1 MSNHFAD
8 RLMEQCQKKKSL
20 VLVGID
26 PRFDQLPVVL
36 QKIGEKEGKAKAFE
50 IFGKEIIDAV
60 KDVAVAVKPQIAFYE
75 LLGPDG
81 FAAFQATLLYAK
93 KNGLLTIS
101 DAKRG
106 DIGSTAEAYAETFL
120 SENAAFPSDAVT
132 VNGYLGHDGISPFLK
147 YCGANGKGIYILV
160 KTSNPGSVDF
170 QDKVFEG
177 GKKLFEVVAEKV
189 DSWGKDFIGKSGY
202 SSVGAVVG
210 ATWPEEAMQL
220 RKIMPN
226 TPFLIP
232 GYGAQGGT
240 AKDALAS
247 MDKQNRG
254 GIINSSRG
262 IIFAYRLKEFEKY
275 AEKNWQMAVQLA
287 AEKMRSEL
295 QS

>member
-8 RLMEQCQKKKSL
+8 RLTEECQKKKSL

-26 PRFDQLPVVL
+26 PRFDQLPTTI

-75 LLGPDG
+75 VLGPDG
-81 FAAFQATLLYAK
+81 LAAFQSTLQYAR
-93 KNGLLTIS
+93 KNNLITIA

-106 DIGSTAEAYAETFL
+106 DIGSTAEAYAEAFL
-120 SENAAFPSDAVT
+120 SENGEFSSDAVT
-132 VNGYLGHDGISPFLK
+132 VNGYLGYDGIAPFLK
-147 YCGANGKGIYILV
+147 YCGTNGKGIYILV

-170 QDKVFEG
+170 QDKIFDG
-177 GKKLFEVVAEKV
+177 GKKLFEIVAEKV
-189 DSWGKDFIGKSGY
+189 TNWGKGFIGKSGY

-210 ATWPEEAMQL
+210 ATWPEEAQSL
-220 RKIMPN
+220 RVLMPQS
-226 TPFLIP
+226 PFLIP

-247 MDKQNRG
+247 MDKQNKG
-254 GIINSSRG
+254 GIVNSSRG
-262 IIFAYRLKEFEKY
+262 IIFAYRLKEYEKY
-275 AEKNWQMAVQLA
+275 ADKSWQTAVQLA
-287 AEKMRSEL
+287 AEKMRVEL
-295 QS
+295 QA

>member
-1 MSNHFAD
+1 MSSHFGD
-8 RLMEQCQKKKSL
+8 RLIEQCQKKKSL

-26 PRFDQLPVVL
+26 PRFDQLPIAL
-36 QKIGEKEGKAKAFE
+36 QKLGEKEGKAKAFE

-60 KDVAVAVKPQIAFYE
+60 KDIAVAIKPQIAFYE

-81 FAAFQATLLYAK
+81 FAAFQSTLFYAK
-93 KNGLLTIS
+93 MNGLLTIS

-106 DIGSTAEAYAETFL
+106 DIGSTAEAYAEAFL

-147 YCGANGKGIYILV
+147 YCGVKGKGIYILV

-170 QDKVFEG
+170 QDKTLEG

-189 DSWGKDFIGKSGY
+189 DNWGKEFISNSGY

-210 ATWPEEAMQL
+210 ATWPDEAQHL
-220 RKIMPN
+220 RKLMPN

-247 MDKQNRG
+247 MDKHNRG
-254 GIINSSRG
+254 GIVNSSRG

-295 QS
+295 NS